1 MRYDDGTRSRT
12 FSHWDQYLTMAFAQ
26 LTYRESLRDIESCLR
41 SVTGKLYHLGF
52 RGKVART
59 TLPDANESRDWRIF
73 AYNGGHKVHSSL
85 LNVARLSGVRH
96 PLT

>member
-1 MRYDDGTRSRT
+1 VHGQSVAAMVEGAGWSTGCLLIAIIGKRYAT
-12 FSHWDQYLTMAFAQ
+12 YLMSAF
-26 LTYRESLRDIESCLR
+26 
-41 SVTGKLYHLGF
+41 LGF

-59 TLPDANESRDWRIF
+59 TLADANESRDWRIF